1 MISAPYL
8 EVAVLVLGAIIL
20 LVESFASQ
28 LDRRFLA
35 YAALCGLGVIFL
47 ATFFVAPQLST
58 TSSPF
63 WNFYSADAISLFF
76 KRIAL
81 ATTSGVLV
89 MMLDCAPSVS
99 MGVQSAVP
107 PQSGLGE
114 FFTLPLFTCAGL
126 MWMASAIDFVLIF
139 VSLELVTISFY
150 VLVGFTR
157 RNPAS
162 LEAAVKYLVL
172 SAVATG
178 FLVYGI
184 IWIFGSSGESYFQ
197 YITFTFSRHGHEH
210 TAALFC
216 DLLVIITFLSNIT
229 DF

>member
-81 ATTSGVLV
+81 ATTAGVLV
-89 MMLDCAPSVS
+89 MMLDFAPSVS
-99 MGVQSAVP
+99 MGVQGAA

-114 FFTLPLFTCAGL
+114 FFALPLFTCAGL
-126 MWMASAIDFVLIF
+126 MWMASAIDFVMIF
-139 VSLELVTISFY
+139 VSLEVVTMSFY
-150 VLVGFTR
+150 VLVAFPR
-157 RNPAS
+157 RNPLS
-162 LEAAVKYLVL
+162 LEAGVKYLIL
-172 SAVATG
+172 SALSTG

-184 IWIFGSSGESYFQ
+184 TWIFGVTGETNLAR
-197 YITFTFSRHGHEH
+197 I
-210 TAALFC
+210 AAVLR
-216 DLLVIITFLSNIT
+216 VGGIE
-229 DF
+229 